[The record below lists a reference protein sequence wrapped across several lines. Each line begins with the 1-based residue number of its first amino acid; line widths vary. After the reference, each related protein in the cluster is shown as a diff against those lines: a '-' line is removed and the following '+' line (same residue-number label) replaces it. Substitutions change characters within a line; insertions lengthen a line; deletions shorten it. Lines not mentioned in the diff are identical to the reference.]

1 MSGIIPASDEPS
13 SEVAPP
19 AFFIEPEPAAATATE
34 LGSGCTSSVSGSGH
48 ELDRV
53 LGGSASGRVGL
64 RIRLEDDQQSYRRMF
79 LFSFLNFT
87 SI

>member
-1 MSGIIPASDEPS
+1 MLTLSGIIAASDEPS

-19 AFFIEPEPAAATATE
+19 AFFIKPELAAATATG

-48 ELDRV
+48 GLDGF

-64 RIRLEDDQQSYRRMF
+64 RIRLGDDQSYRRKF
-79 LFSFLNFT
+79 FFFFIS
-87 SI
+87 